1 MDFTE
6 LMIRFGTALG
16 AGLLVGL
23 QRQHAKLQEAD
34 DLFAGTRT
42 FALIALLGAMSSYL
56 ADEMGAP
63 LVFIAVLVVL
73 GAYVGIGYARHIR
86 GGDIGLTT
94 EIAALL
100 TYLVGAIAA
109 AGELTIAAAS
119 AVGITTLLALKPW
132 TERLVQ
138 SIDAEDLQATLRFA
152 VVAALVLP
160 LLPDEPLGPA
170 PWDAASPFQVGLMVV
185 FISGLSFLGYALIKV
200 VGARRGVGLTG
211 ILGGLVSS
219 TAVTLTIAERSREAV
234 DLLRIMGMT
243 VMLAWS
249 IMYGRVLIEV
259 AVVNRD
265 LLSEVMIPIA
275 AGGLILVGW
284 ALSIYWRDR
293 HSHDP
298 GSGSAE
304 FANPFRLKPAIQF
317 GLLYGVV
324 LIGSK
329 AASMYLGSTG
339 VYTGAL
345 ISGIAD
351 VDAITLSMAELSR
364 GDGSVAPDTAAN
376 AIVIAAAT
384 NTLAKGAM
392 IWFLGNRQLRRLIG
406 PVVLI
411 TVIATLV
418 LAFVI

>member
-6 LMIRFGTALG
+6 LMVRFGTALG

-23 QRQHAKLQEAD
+23 QRQYAKLQEAD
-34 DLFAGTRT
+34 DVFAGTRT
-42 FALIALLGAMSSYL
+42 FALIGLLGAMSAYVAQEWES
-56 ADEMGAP
+56 AFI
-63 LVFIAVLVVL
+63 FIAVMVVL
-73 GAYVGIGYARHIR
+73 GAYVGISYAFHIR

-100 TYLVGAIAA
+100 TFLIGAIAA
-109 AGELTIAAAS
+109 AGHLTIAAAS

-132 TERLVQ
+132 TEKLVQ

-152 VVAALVLP
+152 VVAALLLP
-160 LLPDEPLGPA
+160 LLPDEPLGPP
-170 PWDAASPFQVGLMVV
+170 PWDAASPFQIGLMVV

-211 ILGGLVSS
+211 VLGGLVSS
-219 TAVTLTIAERSREAV
+219 TAVTLTMAERSREATR
-234 DLLRIMGMT
+234 LLPTLAMT

-249 IMYGRVLIEV
+249 IMYGRVLVEV
-259 AVVNRD
+259 LVVNRD
-265 LLSEVMIPIA
+265 LVGEVVLPVVV
-275 AGGLILVGW
+275 GGLILIGW
-284 ALSIYWRDR
+284 AAALYWRDTR
-293 HSHDP
+293 QPDSD
-298 GSGSAE
+298 GASAE
-304 FANPFRLKPAIQF
+304 FANPFRLRPAIQF

-364 GDGSVAPDTAAN
+364 NGSVEPVTAGN
-376 AIVIAAAT
+376 AIVIAAAS
-384 NTLAKGAM
+384 NTLVKGAM
-392 IWFLGNRQLRRLIG
+392 VWFLGNPRLRRIVG
-406 PVVLI
+406 PAVFA
-411 TVIATLV
+411 TVAVTLG
-418 LAFVI
+418 LAFLL